1 MNPASPARAIRPE
14 TPPEHEPPLDLAD
27 FRRRA
32 ANIFHERVAAAQEAE
47 EEGIK
52 EGEADFRYRKLK
64 AQALNYYRQQKEMGV
79 TEAEIMAEGSEKVV
93 QAKLDR
99 HTAWVLRRAAE
110 ERLALM
116 ERNAANLRAEAAMSE
131 RAA

>member
-1 MNPASPARAIRPE
+1 MNAASPQRTI
-14 TPPEHEPPLDLAD
+14 PPEHVPPLDLAEY
-27 FRRRA
+27 RTRA
-32 ANIFHERVAAAQEAE
+32 ARIFHERIEAGKEAE

-52 EGEADFRYRKLK
+52 EGEAEFRYRKLK
-64 AQALNYYRQQKEMGV
+64 AQALNYYRHKEDMGV
-79 TEAEIMAEGSEKVV
+79 TEAEVMAEGSEKVA
-93 QAKLDR
+93 QAKLER

-116 ERNAANLRAEAAMSE
+116 ERNAANLRAEASMSE

>member
-1 MNPASPARAIRPE
+1 MQPASPARTI
-14 TPPEHEPPLDLAD
+14 PPEHEPPLELSD
-27 FRRRA
+27 FRRRSA
-32 ANIFHERVAAAQEAE
+32 SIFHERIAAAKEAE

-52 EGEADFRYRKLK
+52 EGEAEFRYRKLK
-64 AQALNYYRQQKEMGV
+64 AQALNFYRHKEDMGV
-79 TEAEIMAEGSEKVV
+79 TEAEVMAEGSDKVA
-93 QAKLDR
+93 QAKLER